1 MKREI
6 KFEND
11 VEAANRLR
19 RAVNDAFTKISSCT
33 ISETCDSEVT
43 NRRQC
48 VLWALIMFENDISEM
63 CNQWGKE
70 LEKQKKRN
78 QEMVASSNNVLE
90 LTLPL

>member
-19 RAVNDAFTKISSCT
+19 RAVFDAFAIIRNCT

-48 VLWALIMFENDISEM
+48 VLWSLIMFENEITEM

-70 LEKQKKRN
+70 LEQQKIKN
-78 QEMVASSNNVLE
+78 QEQVASSNNAV
-90 LTLPL
+90 